1 MIQAYGKGVA
11 KLKESRGDRAFT
23 IFNYI
28 ILAIVA
34 IIVLY
39 PLLFVLSASLS
50 NPQYVISGDMWLW
63 PREFTVE
70 AYKKVFQNPDII
82 NGFIN
87 TLKYTFFGTV
97 LNIVMTICAA
107 YPLSRRDLKG
117 KGFIMAFMVFT
128 MFFSGGLIPTYLL
141 IRDLGM
147 INTFWV
153 MIIPN
158 AVAVWNI
165 IIMRTFFQSIPHEL
179 EESAMI
185 DGAGNFRIL
194 WSIVLPLSFPVMAVM
209 VLFYA
214 VGHWNSYF
222 QALIYLQDQSKF
234 PLQLILRQILIQ
246 GQADDMIQ
254 ATSESFLAQKLSVEG
269 LKYAVLIIA
278 NLPMLMLYPFLQ
290 RYFVKG
296 VMIGSLK
303 G

>member
-1 MIQAYGKGVA
+1 MRETKT
-11 KLKESRGDRAFT
+11 DRAFNV
-23 IFNYI
+23 FNYVF
-28 ILAIVA
+28 LAIVA
-34 IIVLY
+34 LLVIY
-39 PLLFVLSASLS
+39 PLIFVLSASLS

-63 PREFTVE
+63 PKEFTLE
-70 AYKKVFQNPDII
+70 AYEKVFKNEDII

-87 TLKYTFFGTV
+87 TLKYTVFGTI
-97 LNIVMTICAA
+97 LNVVMTILAA

-117 KGFIMAFMVFT
+117 RGFIMAFIVFT
-128 MFFSGGLIPTYLL
+128 IFFSGGLIPTYLL

-147 INTFWV
+147 LDTFWV

-194 WSIVLPLSFPVMAVM
+194 WSIVLPLSFPVIAVM
-209 VLFYA
+209 VLFYS

-222 QALIYLQDQSKF
+222 QALIYLQDQEKF

-246 GQADDMIQ
+246 GQTDDMIKG
-254 ATSESFLAQKLSVEG
+254 TTESFLAQQLSVEG
-269 LKYAVLIIA
+269 LKYAVLIVA

>member
-1 MIQAYGKGVA
+1 MRETKT
-11 KLKESRGDRAFT
+11 DRAFNV
-23 IFNYI
+23 FNYVF
-28 ILAIVA
+28 LAIVA
-34 IIVLY
+34 FLVIY
-39 PLLFVLSASLS
+39 PLIFVFSASLS
-50 NPQYVISGDMWLW
+50 NPQNVISGDMWLW
-63 PREFTVE
+63 PKEFTLD
-70 AYKKVFQNPDII
+70 AYEKVFQNEDII

-87 TLKYTFFGTV
+87 TLKYTVFGTI
-97 LNIVMTICAA
+97 LNVVMTILAA

-117 KGFIMAFMVFT
+117 RGFLMAFIVFT
-128 MFFSGGLIPTYLL
+128 IFFSGGLIPTYLL

-147 INTFWV
+147 LNTFWV

-194 WSIVLPLSFPVMAVM
+194 WSVVLPLSLPVIAVM
-209 VLFYA
+209 VLFYS

-222 QALIYLQDQSKF
+222 QALIYLQDQEKF

-246 GQADDMIQ
+246 GQTDDMIK
-254 ATSESFLAQKLSVEG
+254 ATSESFLAQQLSVEG
-269 LKYAVLIIA
+269 LKYAVLIVA

>member
-1 MIQAYGKGVA
+1 M
-11 KLKESRGDRAFT
+11 KESKGDRAFT

-28 ILAIVA
+28 FLAIVA
-34 IIVLY
+34 VVVLY
-39 PLLFVLSASLS
+39 PLIFVLSASLS
-50 NPQYVISGDMWLW
+50 NPEYVISGDLWLW
-63 PREFTVE
+63 PKEFTVE
-70 AYKKVFQNPDII
+70 AYEKVFQNPDII

-87 TLKYTFFGTV
+87 TLKYTFFGTL

-107 YPLSRRDLKG
+107 YPLSRRNLKG

-165 IIMRTFFQSIPHEL
+165 IIMRTFFQSIPYEL

-194 WSIVLPLSFPVMAVM
+194 WSIVLPLSLPVMAVM

-222 QALIYLQDQSKF
+222 QALIYLQDQDKF

-269 LKYAVLIIA
+269 LKYAVLIVA

-290 RYFVKG
+290 KYFVKG

>member
-1 MIQAYGKGVA
+1 M
-11 KLKESRGDRAFT
+11 KESKGDRAFS
-23 IFNYI
+23 IFNYVF
-28 ILAIVA
+28 LAIVA
-34 IIVLY
+34 VVVLY
-39 PLLFVLSASLS
+39 PLIFVLSASLS
-50 NPQYVISGDMWLW
+50 NPEYVISGDIWLW
-63 PREFTVE
+63 PKEFTVE
-70 AYKKVFQNPDII
+70 AYEKVFQNPDII

-87 TLKYTFFGTV
+87 TLKYTFFGTL

-107 YPLSRRDLKG
+107 YPLSRRNLKG

-165 IIMRTFFQSIPHEL
+165 IIMRTFFQSIPYEL

-194 WSIVLPLSFPVMAVM
+194 WSIVLPLSLPVMAVM

-222 QALIYLQDQSKF
+222 QALIYLQDQDKF
-234 PLQLILRQILIQ
+234 PLQLILRQILIH
-246 GQADDMIQ
+246 GQADDMIK

-269 LKYAVLIIA
+269 LKYAVLIVA

>member
-1 MIQAYGKGVA
+1 MT
-11 KLKESRGDRAFT
+11 KLRETKTDRAFN
-23 IFNYI
+23 IFNI
-28 ILAIVA
+28 VFLAIVA
-34 IIVLY
+34 LLVIY
-39 PLLFVLSASLS
+39 PLVFVLSASLS
-50 NPQYVISGDMWLW
+50 NPQYVLSGELWLW
-63 PREFTVE
+63 PKEFTLD
-70 AYKKVFQNPDII
+70 AYEKVFKNEDII
-82 NGFIN
+82 NGFVN
-87 TLKYTFFGTV
+87 TLKYTVFGTI
-97 LNIVMTICAA
+97 LNVIMTILAA

-117 KGFIMAFMVFT
+117 RGFIMAFIVFT

-147 INTFWV
+147 LNTFWV

-185 DGAGNFRIL
+185 DGAGNFKIL
-194 WSIVLPLSFPVMAVM
+194 WSIVLPLSFPVIAVM
-209 VLFYA
+209 VLFYS

-222 QALIYLQDQSKF
+222 QALIYLQDQDKF

-246 GQADDMIQ
+246 GQTDDMIK
-254 ATSESFLAQKLSVEG
+254 ATSESFLAQQLSVEG
-269 LKYAVLIIA
+269 LKYAVLIVA

>member
-23 IFNYI
+23 IFNYVF
-28 ILAIVA
+28 LAIVA

>member
-1 MIQAYGKGVA
+1 VT
-11 KLKESRGDRAFT
+11 KLRETKTDRAFN
-23 IFNYI
+23 IFNI
-28 ILAIVA
+28 VFLAIVA
-34 IIVLY
+34 LLVIY
-39 PLLFVLSASLS
+39 PLVFVLSASLS
-50 NPQYVISGDMWLW
+50 NPQYVLSGELWLW
-63 PREFTVE
+63 PKEFTLD
-70 AYKKVFQNPDII
+70 AYEKVFKNEDII
-82 NGFIN
+82 NGFVN
-87 TLKYTFFGTV
+87 TLKYTVFGTI
-97 LNIVMTICAA
+97 LNVIMTILAA

-117 KGFIMAFMVFT
+117 RGFIMAFIVFT

-147 INTFWV
+147 LNTFWV
-153 MIIPN
+153 MVIPN

-185 DGAGNFRIL
+185 DGAGNFKIL
-194 WSIVLPLSFPVMAVM
+194 WSIVLPLSFPVIAVM
-209 VLFYA
+209 VLFYS

-222 QALIYLQDQSKF
+222 QALIYLQDQDKF

-246 GQADDMIQ
+246 GQTDDMIK
-254 ATSESFLAQKLSVEG
+254 ATSESFLAQQLSVEG
-269 LKYAVLIIA
+269 LKYAVLIVA

>member
-1 MIQAYGKGVA
+1 M
-11 KLKESRGDRAFT
+11 KESKGDRAFT

-28 ILAIVA
+28 FLAIVA
-34 IIVLY
+34 VVVLY
-39 PLLFVLSASLS
+39 PLIFVLSASLS
-50 NPQYVISGDMWLW
+50 NPEYVISGDIWLW
-63 PREFTVE
+63 PKEFTVE
-70 AYKKVFQNPDII
+70 AYQKVFQNPDII
-82 NGFIN
+82 NGFVN
-87 TLKYTFFGTV
+87 TLKYTFFGTL
-97 LNIVMTICAA
+97 LNIFMTICAA
-107 YPLSRRDLKG
+107 YPLSRRNLKG

-165 IIMRTFFQSIPHEL
+165 IIMRTFFQSIPYEL

-194 WSIVLPLSFPVMAVM
+194 WSIVLPLSLPVMAVM

-222 QALIYLQDQSKF
+222 QALIYLQDQDKF
-234 PLQLILRQILIQ
+234 PLQLVLRQILIQ
-246 GQADDMIQ
+246 GQADDMIK

-269 LKYAVLIIA
+269 LKYAVLIVA

>member
-1 MIQAYGKGVA
+1 M
-11 KLKESRGDRAFT
+11 KESKGDRAFT
-23 IFNYI
+23 IFNYVF
-28 ILAIVA
+28 LAIVA
-34 IIVLY
+34 VVVLY
-39 PLLFVLSASLS
+39 PLIFVLSASLS
-50 NPQYVISGDMWLW
+50 NPEYVISGDIWLW
-63 PREFTVE
+63 PKEFTVG
-70 AYKKVFQNPDII
+70 AYEKVFQNPDII

-87 TLKYTFFGTV
+87 TLKYTFFGTL

-107 YPLSRRDLKG
+107 YPLSRRNLKG

-165 IIMRTFFQSIPHEL
+165 IIMRTFFQSIPYEL

-194 WSIVLPLSFPVMAVM
+194 WSIVLPLSLPVMAVM

-222 QALIYLQDQSKF
+222 QALIYLQDQDKF

-246 GQADDMIQ
+246 GQADDMIK

-269 LKYAVLIIA
+269 LKYAVLIVA

>member
-1 MIQAYGKGVA
+1 M
-11 KLKESRGDRAFT
+11 KESKGDRAFT
-23 IFNYI
+23 LFNYI
-28 ILAIVA
+28 FLTIVA
-34 IIVLY
+34 VVVLY
-39 PLLFVLSASLS
+39 PLIFVLSASLS
-50 NPQYVISGDMWLW
+50 NPEYVISGDIWLW
-63 PREFTVE
+63 PKEFTVE
-70 AYKKVFQNPDII
+70 AYQKVFQNPDIM

-87 TLKYTFFGTV
+87 TLKYTFFGTL

-107 YPLSRRDLKG
+107 YPLSRRHLKG

-165 IIMRTFFQSIPHEL
+165 IIMRTFFQSIPYEL

-194 WSIVLPLSFPVMAVM
+194 WSIVLPLSLPVMAVM

-222 QALIYLQDQSKF
+222 QALIYLQDQDKF

-246 GQADDMIQ
+246 GQADDMIK

-269 LKYAVLIIA
+269 LKYAVLIVA

>member
-1 MIQAYGKGVA
+1 M
-11 KLKESRGDRAFT
+11 KESKGDRAFT

-28 ILAIVA
+28 FLAIVA
-34 IIVLY
+34 VVVLY
-39 PLLFVLSASLS
+39 PLIFVLSASLS
-50 NPQYVISGDMWLW
+50 NPEYVISGDIWLW
-63 PREFTVE
+63 PKEFTVE
-70 AYKKVFQNPDII
+70 AYQKVFQNPDII
-82 NGFIN
+82 NGFVN
-87 TLKYTFFGTV
+87 TLKYTFFGTL
-97 LNIVMTICAA
+97 LNIFMTICAA
-107 YPLSRRDLKG
+107 YPLSRRNLKG

-165 IIMRTFFQSIPHEL
+165 IIMRTFFQSIPYEL

-194 WSIVLPLSFPVMAVM
+194 WSIVLPLSLPVMAVM

-222 QALIYLQDQSKF
+222 QALIYLQDQDKF

-246 GQADDMIQ
+246 GQADDMIK

-269 LKYAVLIIA
+269 LKYAVLIVA

>member
-1 MIQAYGKGVA
+1 M
-11 KLKESRGDRAFT
+11 KESKGDRAFT

-28 ILAIVA
+28 FLAIVA
-34 IIVLY
+34 VVVLY
-39 PLLFVLSASLS
+39 PLIFVLSASLS
-50 NPQYVISGDMWLW
+50 NPEYVISGDLWLW
-63 PREFTVE
+63 PKEFTVE

-87 TLKYTFFGTV
+87 TLKYTFFGTL

-107 YPLSRRDLKG
+107 YPLSRRNLKG

-165 IIMRTFFQSIPHEL
+165 IIMRTFFQSIPYEL

-194 WSIVLPLSFPVMAVM
+194 WSIVLPLSLPVMAVM

-222 QALIYLQDQSKF
+222 QALIYLQDQDKF

-269 LKYAVLIIA
+269 LKYAVLIVA

>member
-1 MIQAYGKGVA
+1 M
-11 KLKESRGDRAFT
+11 KESKGDRAFT

-28 ILAIVA
+28 FLAIVA
-34 IIVLY
+34 VVVLY
-39 PLLFVLSASLS
+39 PLIFVLSASLS
-50 NPQYVISGDMWLW
+50 NPEYVISGDLWLW
-63 PREFTVE
+63 PKEFTVE

-87 TLKYTFFGTV
+87 TLKYTFFGTL

-107 YPLSRRDLKG
+107 YPLSRRSLKG

-165 IIMRTFFQSIPHEL
+165 IIMRTFFQSIPYEL

-194 WSIVLPLSFPVMAVM
+194 WSIVLPLSLPVMAVM

-222 QALIYLQDQSKF
+222 QALIYLQDQDKF

-269 LKYAVLIIA
+269 LKYAVLIVA

>member
-1 MIQAYGKGVA
+1 M
-11 KLKESRGDRAFT
+11 KESKGDRAFT

-28 ILAIVA
+28 FLAIVA
-34 IIVLY
+34 AVVLY
-39 PLLFVLSASLS
+39 PLIFVLSASLS
-50 NPQYVISGDMWLW
+50 NPEYVISGDIWLW
-63 PREFTVE
+63 PKEFTVE
-70 AYKKVFQNPDII
+70 AYQKVFQNPDII
-82 NGFIN
+82 NGFVN
-87 TLKYTFFGTV
+87 TLKYTIFGTL
-97 LNIVMTICAA
+97 LNIFMTICAA
-107 YPLSRRDLKG
+107 YPLSRRNLKG

-165 IIMRTFFQSIPHEL
+165 IIMRTFFQSIPYEL

-194 WSIVLPLSFPVMAVM
+194 WSIVLPLSLPVMAVM

-222 QALIYLQDQSKF
+222 QALIYLQDQDKF

-246 GQADDMIQ
+246 GQADDMIK

-269 LKYAVLIIA
+269 LKYAVLIVA